1 MFAPE
6 AFSARHDFVH
16 YEAPQNEALFRIMQ
30 IIEPL
35 LYIGPNR
42 RSDKTVIEW
51 PLQLS
56 LAELE
61 AFCLAAADGLQ
72 TIRVRLEDLGANIPP
87 LFVEGKH
94 EPGTGE
100 VCPVIDAAQWVS
112 EIALA
117 MQKTAGHRVFFS
129 AVLPGQ
135 SADRCRLI
143 FEYEH
148 LDTGLEAG
156 ELAMRILSESIPG
169 LEWEPDNEPVGVSL
183 KDAYEAFLAQAT
195 KHVLPLDTQAII
207 DAAARLD
214 VPCVKLER
222 DPYDTVEGDF
232 RIRRNGLLRLG
243 HSCYQHI
250 VDGTL
255 CINIVDGTLCIDRT
269 SELMSLVFDRE
280 KLFQCMIGLGLPS
293 PIQDREFRNIITAKR
308 AVRSA
313 ERVGYPVV
321 LKPAKRS
328 RENRSSVKPACKPL
342 GSAAEVK
349 RAFEQMSR
357 NGQRVIVEQ
366 YISGSSFHLL
376 LANNQPV
383 CVVDTLGSPI
393 PLSVLHSSTLDMALR
408 TSKALNSGLL
418 NITLVTH
425 DLGRALA
432 DTGGG
437 VVGLNPAP
445 QLDWLLAGEPD
456 LMAMAAERF
465 VRWLYPPG
473 TPSRIPL
480 VAVTGTNGKTTTS
493 RMIARIMR
501 MAGFS
506 PGMASTSGIYLNE
519 TLHQQGDQAGSGGH
533 HILFESREIDMGVLE
548 TARGGV
554 AQRGF
559 MYDWSDVAVCLNVT
573 YDHIGE
579 YDIDSV
585 EEMVTLKRSVM
596 ERARQAVVLN
606 ADYSTTRSMLPFS
619 TAINVYLASVESEE
633 RVIREFAG
641 ESSFA
646 CVLEEKDGTEWITLY
661 APDGFRS
668 PVIPVAAI
676 PATLNGAA
684 RFNIS
689 NAQHAI
695 CACHA
700 LGVEFEVIRQGLKS
714 FEASFEN
721 TPGRLNIYRELPF
734 TVIMDYAHNPDGM
747 GKLCDFIEK
756 LDVPGRRILLYASSD
771 NRTDHEIAQHTRSAM
786 GHFDHFICRA
796 YIGSCGRKPGEV
808 PALMK
813 ATLLDAGVVEDRITL
828 VTNPEDG
835 ARQILGMAR
844 PGDLVVLLAS
854 TIEME
859 TMWQEI
865 VSFKPKYMSQ

>member
-1 MFAPE
+1 
-6 AFSARHDFVH
+6 
-16 YEAPQNEALFRIMQ
+16 MQ

-35 LYIGPNR
+35 MYIGSNR

-61 AFCLAAADGLQ
+61 AFRLATSDGLQ
-72 TIRVRLEDLGANIPP
+72 AIRARLENLGADFPP

-117 MQKTAGHRVFFS
+117 MQQAAGHRVFFR
-129 AVLPGQ
+129 AVLPGP

-148 LDTGLEAG
+148 LGTGLEAG

-169 LEWEPDNEPVGVSL
+169 LEWEPDNQPAGISL
-183 KDAYEAFLAQAT
+183 KDAYGAFLSQAM
-195 KHVLPLDTQAII
+195 KYVLPLDTQAII
-207 DAAARLD
+207 DAAARMD

-222 DPYDTVEGDF
+222 DPYDVLEGDF
-232 RIRRNGLLRLG
+232 RVRRNGLLKLG
-243 HSCYQHI
+243 HSCFQH
-250 VDGTL
+250 
-255 CINIVDGTLCIDRT
+255 IVDGTLCIDRT
-269 SELMSLVFDRE
+269 PELVPLRSDRE
-280 KLFQCMIGLGLPS
+280 KLFEYMLGLGLPS
-293 PIQDREFRNIITAKR
+293 PGQDREFRNIITAKR

-313 ERVGYPVV
+313 ERIGYPVV
-321 LKPAKRS
+321 LKSVKRS
-328 RENRSSVKPACKPL
+328 RENSSPVKSACKPL
-342 GSAAEVK
+342 GSAIEVR

-357 NGQRVIVEQ
+357 NGQHVVVEQ
-366 YISGSSFHLL
+366 YIAGSTFNVL
-376 LANNQPV
+376 LANHKPV
-383 CVVDTLGSPI
+383 CVVDAAGLPMQ
-393 PLSVLHSSTLDMALR
+393 LSVLHASILDMAVQ
-408 TSKALNSGLL
+408 TSEALNPGLL
-418 NITLVTH
+418 NITLVSQ
-425 DLGRALA
+425 DPGQALA
-432 DTGGG
+432 DAGGA
-437 VVGLNPAP
+437 VIDLDPAP
-445 QLDWLLAGEPD
+445 QLDQLLADEPE
-456 LMAMAAERF
+456 LMAMAAEHF
-465 VRWLYPPG
+465 VHWLYPPG
-473 TPSRIPL
+473 AASRIPL

-493 RMIARIMR
+493 RMITCIMR

-506 PGMASTSGIYLNE
+506 PGMASTSGVYLNE
-519 TLHQQGDQAGSGGH
+519 TLHKQGDQAGSGGH

-548 TARGGV
+548 TARGAV
-554 AQRGF
+554 ANSGF

-579 YDIDSV
+579 YDIDTV

-606 ADYSTTRSMLPFS
+606 ADYSTTRSMLPFPDEIS
-619 TAINVYLASVESEE
+619 VYLASVESEE

-641 ESSFA
+641 EPSFA
-646 CVLEEKDGTEWITLY
+646 CVLEEEEGKEWITLY
-661 APDGFRS
+661 EPGGSRS

-700 LGVEFEVIRQGLKS
+700 LGVEFEVIRQGLAT

-721 TPGRLNIYRELPF
+721 TPGRLNIYQELPF
-734 TVIMDYAHNPDGM
+734 TVIFDFAHNLDGM
-747 GKLCDFIEK
+747 AKLCAFTDQM
-756 LDVPGRRILLYASSD
+756 DVQGRRILLCNIGG
-771 NRTDHEIAQHTRSAM
+771 NRTDQEIAQITRLARD
-786 GHFDHFICRA
+786 HFDHFACRS
-796 YIGSCGRKPGEV
+796 YLKLHGREPGEV
-808 PALMK
+808 PALIRS
-813 ATLLDAGVVEDRITL
+813 ALLEAGVTEDCITL
-828 VTNPEDG
+828 VRNPEDG
-835 ARQILGMAR
+835 ARQALGIAR
-844 PGDLVVLLAS
+844 PGDLVVLSPQADEI
-854 TIEME
+854 T

-865 VSFKPKYMSQ
+865 VSFEPKYAS